1 MAPDHLAGAW
11 IRDEARGEAMLDLLQ
26 ATVTE
31 ELVQQRVEDRDP
43 LTAADLLGD
52 IDAQLA
58 GALGQPGADVSAA
71 PL

>member
-1 MAPDHLAGAW
+1 
-11 IRDEARGEAMLDLLQ
+11 MLDLLQ
-26 ATVTE
+26 PTVTE